1 MADTIRVV
9 LYGSSL
15 YMAGLAASLK
25 TNPSLNVIHIHAGS
39 PAFEHCRQAQAPAA
53 FVFDLGEISADL
65 VLSQLRACPGLL
77 VIGVDAASE
86 DILVLSGQRARALTM
101 NDLAQLITATDT
113 GGPPSPP
120 TEPGSSTG
128 QG

>member
-1 MADTIRVV
+1 VADTIRVV

-39 PAFEHCRQAQAPAA
+39 PAFEHCRQAQVPAA
-53 FVFDLGEISADL
+53 FVFDLGEMSADL
-65 VLSQLRACPGLL
+65 ALSQLRACPGLML
-77 VIGVDAASE
+77 IGVDAASE

-101 NDLAQLITATDT
+101 NDLAQLITVTDT
-113 GGPPSPP
+113 GGPPSSP